1 VARALAAVPVPVVS
15 AVGHEVDV
23 TLCDLVADVRA
34 PTPSAAAVAATPDRN
49 ELSSQLDHFAQ
60 GLVRGLRAPTR
71 NAGERM
77 ERAGDRLSAGMTRT
91 LERAS
96 SRVAEGGA
104 RLDALSPLRV
114 LARGYAVARDAS
126 GTVLRSVVQFPPGL
140 AFRLRVRDGE
150 IAARAG
156 ES

>member
-1 VARALAAVPVPVVS
+1 V
-15 AVGHEVDV
+15 
-23 TLCDLVADVRA
+23 
-34 PTPSAAAVAATPDRN
+34 
-49 ELSSQLDHFAQ
+49 
-60 GLVRGLRAPTR
+60 
-71 NAGERM
+71 
-77 ERAGDRLSAGMTRT
+77 TRT

-96 SRVAEGGA
+96 ARVAEGGA

-150 IAARAG
+150 IAARVG